1 MSFSMAKRD
10 IADVIKIKDLGIEI
24 ILGYPGEPNIITKV
38 LIKEGQEGWSQRR
51 RRHVTEHAL
60 FTWLIIH

>member
-1 MSFSMAKRD
+1 MCHFPWQKRD
-10 IADVIKIKDLGIEI
+10 IADVIKDLGIEI

-51 RRHVTEHAL
+51 R
-60 FTWLIIH
+60 

>member
-1 MSFSMAKRD
+1 MSLSMAKRN

-38 LIKEGQEGWSQRR
+38 LIKQGQEGRNQRR
-51 RRHVTEHAL
+51 R
-60 FTWLIIH
+60 W